1 VEACTPSEIQREVPH
16 SIQVK
21 TLQVCFPCGPELVE
35 VSDPLSG
42 GVMLL
47 CLPLLIGNSNDLV
60 DVLLVSGCKYPA
72 RVEARQTLQ
81 ARNPFP
87 VEFLLA
93 MTMKWGL

>member
-1 VEACTPSEIQREVPH
+1 MDRRETRPRIGIVTSDLATSLARPLVEACTLSEFQREVPH

-60 DVLLVSGCKYPA
+60 DVLSGPS
-72 RVEARQTLQ
+72 
-81 ARNPFP
+81 
-87 VEFLLA
+87 
-93 MTMKWGL
+93 